1 MISRFVQTYFQQWKT
16 KKSRKPLILRGAR
29 QVGKTTAV
37 HEFSGS
43 FDQYIYLNLELAIDA
58 EPFQK
63 YVSIEQL
70 IEQIFFIKN
79 KDLEKRSKTL
89 IFIDEIQEVPEA
101 LNTLRYFYENA
112 KDIYVIAAGSLLEFA
127 LKQNIRF
134 PVGRVEYCIMRP
146 ISFPEFM
153 DAMEESLALK
163 AFHTVPAPAYTIDK
177 LMRLFHTYTLIGGMP
192 EIVQHYA
199 TNRDLGALRPF
210 YESILQTY
218 MDDVEKYTNN
228 NTELNVARLCMRA
241 SLNAAGSRIT
251 FDGFG
256 NSNYKSR
263 EVGDALRMLEKTMLV
278 QLIYPHSEVKIPMQ
292 PNYKKS
298 PKLHVLDTGLVN
310 YFFGVQKEIIAT
322 AEIDKVYQGKILE
335 HLVGQELLTTTFEP
349 LHHLNFW
356 TREKKSSQA
365 EMDYVI
371 NWKSRL
377 IPIEVKSGATGKL
390 KSLHAYMEESEGVLA
405 VRVHSGALEITPI
418 TTQNGKEYFLMSIP
432 YCMVTKIE
440 EYMAW
445 FEGEVEKIGSSI

>member
-1 MISRFVQTYFQQWKT
+1 MISRAVQTFFQQWKT
-16 KKSRKPLILRGAR
+16 KKNRKPLVLRGAR

-37 HEFSGS
+37 HEFGQS
-43 FDQYIYLNLELAIDA
+43 FDQYIYLNLEQPLDA

-70 IEQIFFIKN
+70 IQQLFFLKS
-79 KDLEKRSKTL
+79 KDIALRNKTL

-101 LNTLRYFYENA
+101 LNTLRYFYEEAN
-112 KDIYVIAAGSLLEFA
+112 DIYVISAGSLLEFA
-127 LKQNIRF
+127 LKQGVRF
-134 PVGRVEYCIMRP
+134 PVGRVEYCVMRP
-146 ISFPEFM
+146 ISFPEFL
-153 DAMEESLALK
+153 DAMNETQAIK
-163 AFHTVPAPAYTIDK
+163 AYNTVPAPTFAIDK

-199 TNRDLGALRPF
+199 EHRDIGGLKNF

-218 MDDVEKYTNN
+218 LDDVEKYTEN
-228 NTELNVARLCMRA
+228 NTELNVTRLCIRA
-241 SLNAAGSRIT
+241 SFNVAGSRIT

-263 EVGDALRMLEKTMLV
+263 EVGDALRMLEKTMLLS
-278 QLIYPHSEVKIPMQ
+278 LIYPHNDTKLPLQ
-292 PNYKKS
+292 PNYRKS
-298 PKLHVLDTGLVN
+298 PKLHILDTGLIN

-322 AEIDKVYQGKILE
+322 AEIDKVYRGRILE

-349 LHHLNFW
+349 LHQLNFW

-371 NWKSRL
+371 KWNGKL

-390 KSLHAYMEESEGVLA
+390 KSLHAYMDDSDGNMA
-405 VRVHSGALEITPI
+405 VRVHSGALDISPI
-418 TTQNGKEYFLMSIP
+418 TTQAGKEYFLMSIP
-432 YCMVTKIE
+432 YCFTSLIN
-440 EYMAW
+440 EYMEY
-445 FEGEVEKIGSSI
+445 FEEGIKKRV